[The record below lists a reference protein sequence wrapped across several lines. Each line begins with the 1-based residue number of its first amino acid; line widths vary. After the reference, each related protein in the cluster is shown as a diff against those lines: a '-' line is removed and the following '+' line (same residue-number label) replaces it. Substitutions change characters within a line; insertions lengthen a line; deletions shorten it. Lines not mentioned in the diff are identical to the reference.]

1 MILGKS
7 YIAAA
12 LMLVTGGS
20 DMTTQIKIVLDQ
32 YIEEIKRI
40 IGSDVRNIILYGSYA
55 RGDYKSDSDI
65 DLMILVSC
73 SEDKAVDLQNK
84 LFDVSYDFW
93 YQYDLEINPIVKNKS
108 HFIRWVENYPFYNNV
123 QKEGINLYAA

>member
-1 MILGKS
+1 
-7 YIAAA
+7 
-12 LMLVTGGS
+12 
-20 DMTTQIKIVLDQ
+20 MTTQIKIVLDQ

-40 IGSDVRNIILYGSYA
+40 IGADVKNIILYGSYV
-55 RGDYKSDSDI
+55 RGDYKSNSDI

-108 HFIRWVENYPFYNNV
+108 HFIKWVENYPFYNNV